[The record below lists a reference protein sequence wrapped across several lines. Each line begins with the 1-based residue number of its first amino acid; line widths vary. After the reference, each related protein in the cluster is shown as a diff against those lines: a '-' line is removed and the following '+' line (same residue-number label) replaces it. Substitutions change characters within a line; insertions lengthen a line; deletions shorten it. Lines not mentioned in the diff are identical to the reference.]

1 MSKTLDQRIADAEAK
16 LTRLRQQER
25 KLDTGRKIVLG
36 GIVMAGAENDPA
48 IRKWL
53 LTQIEQKPLRKEDA
67 ERLAPLIEK
76 WTHR

>member
-36 GIVMAGAENDPA
+36 SIVMAGAENDPA
-48 IRKWL
+48 IRQWL
-53 LTQIEQKPLRKEDA
+53 LAQIERKPLRKEDA

-76 WTHR
+76 WKHT

>member
-36 GIVMAGAENDPA
+36 GIIMAGAENDPA
-48 IRKWL
+48 IRQWL
-53 LTQIEQKPLRKEDA
+53 LAQIEQKPLRKEDA

-76 WTHR
+76 WKHA

>member
-76 WTHR
+76 WKHR